1 MTLYPAQFSNAE
13 LLYASTTH
21 PDPASSTYTIFRP
34 AISQASAID
43 AWNYSDLKKLF
54 AFAPSFLFAERSV
67 MCI

>member
-21 PDPASSTYTIFRP
+21 PDPASSTYTICRP
-34 AISQASAID
+34 ARSQASVTD
-43 AWNYSDLKKLF
+43 AGNNSDLRKLF
-54 AFAPSFLFAERSV
+54 AFAPSYLFAVRSV